1 MQSILFPHN
10 QKLALNA
17 VHLST
22 NEYFVH
28 AMIDNYNQW
37 SWHEWI
43 HDIPVTAW
51 AMNTLSLSFENFM
64 LCVFTEC
71 WLATLLA

>member
-1 MQSILFPHN
+1 MQSILIPHN
-10 QKLALNA
+10 QKLSVNA

-28 AMIDNYNQW
+28 ATIDNYNR
-37 SWHEWI
+37 
-43 HDIPVTAW
+43 DIPVAAW
-51 AMNTLSLSFENFM
+51 PMNTLSLSFENVM

-71 WLATLLA
+71 WLATILA